1 MRFLCYEGMLTVII
15 TFLDALV
22 ETIKAKHHFDWFQD
36 TEKRVCE
43 NPWNYFIT
51 HVYNRKGMIL
61 SHLFRVL
68 RLVRTDVC
76 ILILPGGCKQNVG
89 T

>member
-1 MRFLCYEGMLTVII
+1 
-15 TFLDALV
+15 
-22 ETIKAKHHFDWFQD
+22 
-36 TEKRVCE
+36 
-43 NPWNYFIT
+43 
-51 HVYNRKGMIL
+51 MIL